1 MSLGEPEDWYLTSA
15 QLKHPNPIINGKT
28 WLRHGKNTQAGI
40 IDLMLLDGTYSLDKM
55 VDKLNRK
62 FGSKKSDIQRK
73 SRIKDHFTHLQ
84 EGTRLDLNNGRK
96 PHRLKIYEFDGTW
109 SFALKEIS
117 ADEPLFRMAFE
128 QDIPYHDIDEQ
139 DIPDPDIEDNA
150 FLDLRTGDVYWIADS
165 DKDAATGWGIPE
177 NENRAMR
184 LKIMAEP
191 DRYPNIPGLSH
202 GEHHDI
208 LEDFLASDWIKDEN
222 MKDFA
227 NASYTRNI
235 WRWIEKVKDYEG
247 ILENYE
253 SFKQNEINRR
263 IRDFFRGYGIRVKWR
278 QGTEGENQQQRERFA
293 SNSKVIWIFKNRL
306 KNTKDE

>member
-1 MSLGEPEDWYLTSA
+1 MSLGGSDDWYFTRV
-15 QLKHPNPIINGKT
+15 QLRHPKPIINDKT
-28 WLRHGKNTQAGI
+28 WLRHGENTQAGI

-96 PHRLKIYEFDGTW
+96 PHRLKIYEFDGTL

-117 ADEPLFRMAFE
+117 VDEAPFRMAFE
-128 QDIPYHDIDEQ
+128 QDV
-139 DIPDPDIEDNA
+139 PDPDIDDSV
-150 FLDLRTGDVYWIADS
+150 FLELGTGDVYWIADS
-165 DKDAATGWGIPE
+165 DKDAATVWGISE
-177 NENRAMR
+177 NENRTMR
-184 LKIMAEP
+184 LKVKAEP

-222 MKDFA
+222 MKNFA
-227 NASYTRNI
+227 NASYTRTI
-235 WRWIEKVKDYEG
+235 SHWIEEVKDHEG

-278 QGTEGENQQQRERFA
+278 QGTEWENQQQRERFA
-293 SNSKVIWIFKNRL
+293 SNSKISWIFKNRS
-306 KNTKDE
+306 KNTKNE